1 MKSILLLLTF
11 SILFNIQTNAQRDR
25 QGNGRGQESGR
36 IERIDNSQDRRNKLI
51 PPERRKIETTKKP
64 EVKQTQ
70 RPIIDHYNP
79 PVQETVIVD
88 CPEKTPVC
96 SVIIDNFHRPPSYE
110 EMAIDCFES
119 GNLGA
124 ALINVEQAIKSDLFN
139 PDLYFLR
146 GKIYFELND
155 YLLAKRDFSIV
166 LALNPEYADA
176 YYYQGMCNLYLGD
189 KKQAIEDFEA
199 AASLGD
205 TDAER
210 FLFDYLN

>member
-1 MKSILLLLTF
+1 
-11 SILFNIQTNAQRDR
+11 
-25 QGNGRGQESGR
+25 
-36 IERIDNSQDRRNKLI
+36 
-51 PPERRKIETTKKP
+51 
-64 EVKQTQ
+64 
-70 RPIIDHYNP
+70 
-79 PVQETVIVD
+79 
-88 CPEKTPVC
+88 
-96 SVIIDNFHRPPSYE
+96 
-110 EMAIDCFES
+110 MAIDCFES

-124 ALINVEQAIKSDLFN
+124 ALINVEQTIKSNLFN

-176 YYYQGMCNLYLGD
+176 YYYNGMCNLYLGD

-199 AASLGD
+199 AASMGD
-205 TDAER
+205 TDVER